1 MSDILSRLAPPPG
14 ARHKEKRVGR
24 GVGSNLGKTCGR
36 GQKGQKARS
45 GGQINKLHFQGGQ
58 TPMQR
63 RLPKRGF
70 KVPFPVTTVAINVA
84 DLERFEPGTTV
95 DDKTLRA
102 SRLVQGRGVRVKILG
117 DGELTK
123 ALTVAAHGF
132 SKSAIEK
139 IERAGGKTVKL
150 EVPSKEEASDAD
162 AEAKES

>member
-36 GQKGQKARS
+36 GQKGQKART

-84 DLERFEPGTTV
+84 DLERFEAGTTV
-95 DDKTLRA
+95 DEQALRA
-102 SRLVQGRGVRVKILG
+102 SRLVQGRGVRIKILG

-123 ALTVAAHGF
+123 ALTVTAHGF
-132 SKSAIEK
+132 SRSASDK

-150 EVPSKEEASDAD
+150 EAPSKKEASEANVE
-162 AEAKES
+162 AEES